1 MTTITAQNINAKA
14 NSYVELNLIKS
25 ICINFLIKNHISC
38 DTFYID

>member
-14 NSYVELNLIKS
+14 NSNVELNLIKS
-25 ICINFLIKNHISC
+25 ILHKLIKNHISC